1 MHSLKKTSA
10 LVLLILWMVFPSCNT
25 DRTAENKRLTLVSRS
40 FQDPQLSSK
49 QKDVQLNTI
58 HLNYPKFL
66 SKPFNS
72 LILNLVK
79 KDTIGVFCAE
89 QEYLDISYKV
99 EHYSKSLLCMSKFVK
114 VTCPMGNKDFQFK
127 EVQTYFLKN
136 DSIFTVTFEPHAD
149 FKRNITSRLEN
160 RIQRRCTKPDL
171 NRIDI
176 VLRKGSFFVHV
187 PYDYPLCDTLMPFT
201 FGKNTV
207 KVKSLIPV
215 K

>member
-1 MHSLKKTSA
+1 
-10 LVLLILWMVFPSCNT
+10 MVSPSCNT
-25 DRTAENKRLTLVSRS
+25 DRTAENERLEMVSRS
-40 FQDPQLSSK
+40 FRESQLSSK
-49 QKDVQLNTI
+49 QMDVQLKTI

-66 SKPFNS
+66 SKTFNA
-72 LILNLVK
+72 LILDLVK

-89 QEYLDISYKV
+89 QEYLDISYNV

-127 EVQTYFLKN
+127 EVQTYFLRN
-136 DSIFTVTFEPHAD
+136 DSIFSVKFEPHAD
-149 FKRNITSRLEN
+149 FKRNITARLEN

-187 PYDYPLCDTLMPFT
+187 PYDYPLCDTLMPFN

-207 KVKSLIPV
+207 KVASLTPV
-215 K
+215 SKN